1 MQKRKLIVEKV
12 RYLVVRVCYRNKYQL
27 GELAEWMIALLS
39 DSLRKAEHL
48 FHRRFKSYILR
59 KSVKILGYQG

>member
-12 RYLVVRVCYRNKYQL
+12 RYLVVRDCYRNIYQL

-39 DSLRKAEHL
+39 YSLRKTEHL

-59 KSVKILGYQG
+59 KSVKILGRQG

>member
-1 MQKRKLIVEKV
+1 MQKRKLIAEKV
-12 RYLVVRVCYRNKYQL
+12 RYLVVRVCYRNIYQL
-27 GELAEWMIALLS
+27 GELAEWMIALFSYL
-39 DSLRKAEHL
+39 LRKTEHL